1 MERVGVRWR
10 WWEVGGRNLGVCV
23 VVRGARVRKE
33 EVEVWR
39 LVIPNAEAFSKVEDV
54 ASRKASAPACIRI
67 LSWVV
72 L

>member
-1 MERVGVRWR
+1 MDRFVVLCRWEIVGSELCV
-10 WWEVGGRNLGVCV
+10 VCV

-39 LVIPNAEAFSKVEDV
+39 LVIPNAEALSKVEDV
-54 ASRKASAPACIRI
+54 ASRRASAPACIRI
-67 LSWVV
+67 LNWVI